1 MTRQRTIFVVAVLVV
16 TVSLAV
22 IAGDQHLLL
31 LPIGFLWA
39 VAFLAPA
46 ALFWRIYRSFAN
58 DLPQQPVL
66 SPLFERLPPSFQT

>member
-1 MTRQRTIFVVAVLVV
+1 MTRQRTIFVLAVLVM
-16 TVSLAV
+16 TVSRAV
-22 IAGDQHLLL
+22 VAGDQQLVL

-46 ALFWRIYRSFAN
+46 ALFWRFDRSFAN

-66 SPLFERLPPSFQT
+66 SPLFERSPPSFQS

>member
-16 TVSLAV
+16 TVYLAV
-22 IAGDQHLLL
+22 VARDQHLLP

-39 VAFLAPA
+39 VALLAPA
-46 ALFWRIYRSFAN
+46 ALFWRIDRSLAN

-66 SPLFERLPPSFQT
+66 SLLLERPPPSFQT